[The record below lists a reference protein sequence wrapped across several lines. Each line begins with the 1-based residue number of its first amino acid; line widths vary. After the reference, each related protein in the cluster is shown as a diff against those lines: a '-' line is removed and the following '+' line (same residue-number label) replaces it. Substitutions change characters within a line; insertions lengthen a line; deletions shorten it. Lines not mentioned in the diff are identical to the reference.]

1 MSEPIAVN
9 SYTLTKDLFH
19 EGMKCVS
26 KENYGKFAKKVVL
39 VVLAAWLVMAVLTV
53 VLGQGYSL
61 LLGESVVT
69 AFVIVWVTVYLPWDK
84 RRRGWK
90 RMEEQYGAD
99 MERTTEFYA
108 DSFTVH
114 AAGREITVP
123 YAEVEEQ
130 LEGERLRVLLTEN
143 GTGIMLKKDSFT
155 SGSWD
160 EVLLLLKNIK

>member
-1 MSEPIAVN
+1 MNEPIAVIT
-9 SYTLTKDLFH
+9 YTMTEDLFC

-53 VLGQGYSL
+53 ALGQGYSL

-69 AFVIVWVTVYLPWDK
+69 ALVIVWVTVYLPWDK

-99 MERTTEFYA
+99 MERTTAFYP
-108 DSFTVH
+108 DRLTVH

-123 YAEVEEQ
+123 YAEIEKR
-130 LEGERLRVLLTEN
+130 LEGERLYVLLAES
-143 GTGIMLKKDSFT
+143 GTGVLLKKDAFT
-155 SGSWD
+155 TGSWD
-160 EVLLLLKNIK
+160 EVLPLLKNIK